1 MNVHY
6 WLKIACWLLAV
17 TLLPAGASGAE
28 NKQQKPQR
36 QKQAP
41 PTNKWQPAGQV
52 TGAGPMSG
60 EAAKPAGRQEP
71 SPAGAATTKPVPPP
85 EKWHPAGEVTPPPA
99 NAGSKGLG
107 FIPQPLFSLGEFQL
121 NVHGR
126 IQPLVGLVGDDANS
140 MSNGDVMNRDGFR
153 LRRARLGV
161 DGQITANWK
170 YDLELDLVDEFS
182 GGNVLLDAGITWA
195 PCHWVWLRAGVGK
208 TPFSRLLL
216 TSSAELQFI
225 ERPHWVGRENS
236 VGGAMLDPGHQMG
249 LSVGGAVSFVR
260 WQAGIYNGSPGF
272 SSGDFNDGLMYA
284 IRLEGGLGNL
294 GPAEADLDG
303 GPLRFA
309 VGLNGYLNQA
319 PAANIRGAGVDAGLK
334 WQGLSVWLEA
344 VWAKAVPEDTPQG
357 TATIMDETESWGMS
371 AQAGYLLP
379 LDFLHVEIATRFA
392 IMDDNVH
399 FDDEGDMWELTA
411 GVNLYL
417 MGNDLKLMLDYIV
430 KEELHGT
437 DLANDAALAMM
448 QLRF

>member
-1 MNVHY
+1 MNIFSR
-6 WLKIACWLLAV
+6 LNSTCWLLVVIA
-17 TLLPAGASGAE
+17 LPALARGEDSS
-28 NKQQKPQR
+28 PQE
-36 QKQAP
+36 QKQTPAP
-41 PTNKWQPAGQV
+41 ATDKWQPAGQV

-60 EAAKPAGRQEP
+60 ATKKSSSKEKPAPAGEAAATDAPA
-71 SPAGAATTKPVPPP
+71 P
-85 EKWHPAGEVTPPPA
+85 EKWRPAGQVTPPAPS
-99 NAGSKGLG
+99 AGAKSLG
-107 FIPQPLFSLGEFQL
+107 FIPRPLFSLGEFQL
-121 NVHGR
+121 NIHGR
-126 IQPLVGLVGDDANS
+126 IQPLVGLVGEDANS
-140 MSNGDVMNRDGFR
+140 LSNGDVMNRDGFR

-161 DGQITANWK
+161 DGQISEHWK

-182 GGNVLLDAGITWA
+182 GGNVLLDAGIVWA
-195 PCHWVWLRAGVGK
+195 PCHWAWLRAGVGK

-225 ERPHWVGRENS
+225 ERPHWVARENS
-236 VGGAMLDPGHQMG
+236 VGGAMLDPGRQVG
-249 LSVGGAVSFVR
+249 LTVGGAISFLR
-260 WQAGIYNGSPGF
+260 WRAGIYNGSPGF

-284 IRLEGGLGNL
+284 VRLEGGLGNL

-319 PAANIRGAGVDAGLK
+319 PAANIRAAGLDAGLK
-334 WQGLSVWLEA
+334 WRGLSLWLEA

-357 TATIMDETESWGMS
+357 TNTIMDETESWGMA

-379 LDFLHVEIATRFA
+379 LEFLHLEVAARFA

-417 MGNDLKLMLDYIV
+417 MGNDLKLMLNYII
-430 KEELHGT
+430 KEEMHGA
-437 DLANDAALAMM
+437 DLANDAALAML